1 METSPIEVQKA
12 LKGMDYPA
20 KKQDLIEKARENSAP
35 QEVMQVLE
43 SLPDKEFENA
53 VDVSKE
59 FGEGGRGSHQGGSG
73 RGSHQGGSTRGSH
86 QGGSTRGGQE
96 EKGQGISHRGAGSPP
111 IEAQKA
117 LKGMDYPAGKR
128 EILEKAR
135 ENSATQEV
143 MDILEDLPDKEY
155 ENAADVSK
163 EFSGE
168 TGNIEEREGRSGQE
182 QGGKGGRGHKK

>member
-20 KKQDLIEKARENSAP
+20 KKKDLIEKARENDAP
-35 QEVMQVLE
+35 QEVMHVLE
-43 SLPDKEFENA
+43 NLPDKEFENA
-53 VDVSKE
+53 VDVSRE
-59 FGEGGRGSHQGGSG
+59 FGEGGGGRGGHQGGSS
-73 RGSHQGGSTRGSH
+73 RGGHQGGGSRGS
-86 QGGSTRGGQE
+86 QE
-96 EKGQGISHRGAGSPP
+96 QEGQGISHRGAGSPP

-117 LKGMDYPAGKR
+117 LKGMDYPARKQ

-135 ENSATQEV
+135 DNNATKEV

-163 EFSGE
+163 EFGGE
-168 TGNIEEREGRSGQE
+168 TGNIEEREGRGGQK
-182 QGGKGGRGHKK
+182 QGGRGHKKEE

>member
-20 KKQDLIEKARENSAP
+20 KKQDLIEKARENGAP
-35 QEVMQVLE
+35 QQVMQVLE
-43 SLPDKEFENA
+43 NLPDKEFSNA

-59 FGEGGRGSHQGGSG
+59 FGEGGRG
-73 RGSHQGGSTRGSH
+73 
-86 QGGSTRGGQE
+86 GQ

-117 LKGMDYPAGKR
+117 LKGMDYPAGKQ

-135 ENSATQEV
+135 KNSASQEV
-143 MDILEDLPDKEY
+143 MDILEDLPEKEY

-168 TGNIEEREGRSGQE
+168 TGNIEEREGRGGQE
-182 QGGKGGRGHKK
+182 QSGKGGRGHKKEK

>member
-20 KKQDLIEKARENSAP
+20 KKQDLIEKARKNGAP
-35 QEVMQVLE
+35 QEVMKVLE
-43 SLPDKEFENA
+43 NLPDKEFENA

-59 FGEGGRGSHQGGSG
+59 FREGGRGSHQGGSR
-73 RGSHQGGSTRGSH
+73 RGS
-86 QGGSTRGGQE
+86 QE

-168 TGNIEEREGRSGQE
+168 IGNIEEREARSGQK

>member
-20 KKQDLIEKARENSAP
+20 KKQDLMEKARENNAP

-43 SLPDKEFENA
+43 NLPDKKFENA

-59 FGEGGRGSHQGGSG
+59 FGEGGG
-73 RGSHQGGSTRGSH
+73 GSHQGGSTRGE
-86 QGGSTRGGQE
+86 Q
-96 EKGQGISHRGAGSPP
+96 GQGISHRGAGSPP

-135 ENSATQEV
+135 KNSATQEV
-143 MDILEDLPDKEY
+143 MDILKDLPDKEY
-155 ENAADVSK
+155 ENAAEVSK

-168 TGNIEEREGRSGQE
+168 TGNIEEREGRSGQK
-182 QGGKGGRGHKK
+182 QGGRGHKKEE